1 MKIIL
6 NWFFVNITARFP
18 VALLVGALVLSGFSI
33 WTALGLKYNPRM
45 DNLLPQNLDLI
56 KEFNE
61 VVEIT
66 GGSGPL
72 VVVLEGLNTP
82 DAPKVI
88 DELASQ
94 LEKVSGVRYVDSK
107 LPKEYL
113 NNRQLH
119 IAPKRDLEKLN
130 QLMREASDYAR
141 GQLGGF
147 FALDSENFNPAE
159 LQELA
164 DQYHIFDEINPYY
177 KGHSKKR
184 YYIFVQPK
192 GTATNT
198 DFTEDFVLSIRE
210 TINRSGLEKQFDG
223 LRINLTGSLI
233 VRLEENQTIVQDL
246 KRAALLAIVLATSI
260 IILYTRSWFSLPLI
274 IFPLLLSLTYTFALT
289 QLWIGHVNIISGFLV
304 AILMGL
310 GIDYGIHLFIR
321 FKQELLKG
329 EPIQHAVEIV
339 MTQVGRSGL
348 VAMLTTI
355 GVFCLLI
362 FSGFRGFSEFGQ
374 IAVIGIV
381 SAFITYYFIFPAQVL
396 VYDKIHWLRK
406 PRPRLFTLRIS
417 KLYSKT
423 PLLLAMF
430 FLTGLVGSLFLIPS
444 IQFEYDFQKL
454 RGDSPAADYETE
466 TTNDFG
472 FAFSPTVILTPKK
485 ENLFEIHQ
493 ALDDIKQKNGDRSTI
508 GLIQSLNLFTKK
520 EFESKKEVLND
531 IKEFFDEEKDIIRLS
546 LGDYRYRKLYQL
558 INKEPFDETKI
569 PDSLIQRF
577 TIEDKYLL
585 LLFSPADKNFFD
597 VRNIYILEEE
607 IDQLKVA
614 LKEKNI
620 ETAILN
626 ENLIAA
632 EILDWVKEQ
641 GPTAMAL
648 ATLLVLLILIFDL
661 KSLKLALVAFIPLV
675 TGLAITGAIMA
686 TFHVKLNFINFI
698 MLPSIIGIMIDHC
711 IYLIHH
717 ILDYSNGETLRSLK
731 ETGSAIILSALTT
744 LSGYASLNIANHAGI
759 QSIATLVE
767 IGIIVCTV
775 CALFMLPTLYDL
787 FISDSK
793 WGKISA
799 RKKILG
805 STDKRK

>member
-1 MKIIL
+1 
-6 NWFFVNITARFP
+6 
-18 VALLVGALVLSGFSI
+18 
-33 WTALGLKYNPRM
+33 M

-72 VVVLEGLNTP
+72 VVVLEGLSTP

-88 DELASQ
+88 DELARQ
-94 LEKVSGVRYVDSK
+94 LETVPGVRYVDAK

-113 NNRQLH
+113 NNRQLY
-119 IAPKRDLEKLN
+119 IAPKQDLEKLD
-130 QLMREASDYAR
+130 QMMRQASDYAR

-164 DQYHIFDEINPYY
+164 DHYHIFDEINPYY
-177 KGHSKKR
+177 KGFSQKR

-192 GTATNT
+192 GTVTNT

-210 TINRSGLEKQFDG
+210 KINRSELEKQFDG

-233 VRLEENQTIVQDL
+233 VRLEENKTIVQDL
-246 KRAALLAIVLATSI
+246 KRAALLAIVLATSV
-260 IILYTRSWFSLPLI
+260 IILYTRSWFSFPLI
-274 IFPLLLSLTYTFALT
+274 IFPLMLSLTYTLALT
-289 QLWIGHVNIISGFLV
+289 KLWIGHVNIISGFLV
-304 AILMGL
+304 AILLGL

-321 FKQELLKG
+321 FKQELLKN

-355 GVFCLLI
+355 AVFCLLI
-362 FSGFRGFSEFGQ
+362 FSEFRGFSEFGQ
-374 IAVIGIV
+374 IAVIGII

-396 VYDKIHWLRK
+396 VYNKIHWLRK
-406 PRPRLFTLRIS
+406 PRPRLFNLRIS
-417 KLYSKT
+417 KLYSRT
-423 PLLLAMF
+423 PIMLAMF
-430 FLTGLVGSLFLIPS
+430 FLVGLIASLFLIPS
-444 IQFEYDFQKL
+444 VQFEYDFQKL

-485 ENLFEIHQ
+485 ENLFEIHH
-493 ALDDIKQKNGDRSTI
+493 ALDDIKRENGDRSTI

-520 EFESKKEVLND
+520 EFESKKEILNN

-546 LGDYRYRKLYQL
+546 LGDFRFSKLYQL

-569 PDSLIQRF
+569 PDSLAQRF
-577 TIEDKYLL
+577 TIGDNYLL
-585 LLFSPADKNFFD
+585 LLFSPAEKNFFD

-607 IDQLKVA
+607 IGLLKTN
-614 LKEKNI
+614 LREKNI

-626 ENLIAA
+626 ENLLAA

-641 GPTAMAL
+641 GPTAMGL
-648 ATLLVLLILIFDL
+648 ATLIVLVILVLDL
-661 KSLKLALVAFIPLV
+661 KSLKLALVTFIPLI

-686 TFHVKLNFINFI
+686 IFHVKLNFINFV
-698 MLPSIIGIMIDHC
+698 MLPSIVGIMIDHC

-717 ILDYSNGETLRSLK
+717 ILDYSKGETLHSLK

-767 IGIIVCTV
+767 IGIIICTI
-775 CALFMLPTLYDL
+775 CALFMLPTLYDI
-787 FISDSK
+787 FVPGSK
-793 WGKISA
+793 WGKLSA
-799 RKKILG
+799 RKKILEG
-805 STDKRK
+805 TDKHN